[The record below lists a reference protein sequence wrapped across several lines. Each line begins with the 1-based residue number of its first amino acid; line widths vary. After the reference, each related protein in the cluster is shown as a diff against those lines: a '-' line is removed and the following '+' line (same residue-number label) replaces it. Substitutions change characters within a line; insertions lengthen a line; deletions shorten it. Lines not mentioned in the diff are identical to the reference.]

1 MTGTRAPSP
10 QPLGD
15 ENDHYW
21 LVQRMAK
28 ATGVDLVRA
37 VQEGHLSQAGWAGIV
52 TRCRGC
58 TWADGCG
65 HWLNAPVDETRPLPD
80 TCINR
85 KRLAELKDAM
95 QGPATLE

>member
-1 MTGTRAPSP
+1 MDGTRPPAP

-15 ENDHYW
+15 ETEHYW

-37 VQEGHLSQAGWAGIV
+37 TDAGLLSQDDWAGIV

-58 TWADGCG
+58 QWADGCA
-65 HWLNAPVDETRPLPD
+65 HWLGAPVEEERALPNP
-80 TCINR
+80 CLNR
-85 KRLAELKDAM
+85 KRLAALKDALDRA
-95 QGPATLE
+95 PL

>member
-1 MTGTRAPSP
+1 MTGSRPPAP

-15 ENDHYW
+15 EVEHYW

-37 VQEGHLSQAGWAGIV
+37 VEDGLLTQDGWARIV
-52 TRCRGC
+52 SRCRGC

-65 HWLNAPVDETRPLPD
+65 HWLDAPVEGDRPLPD
-80 TCINR
+80 LCINR
-85 KRLAELKDAM
+85 KRLAALKDAM
-95 QGPATLE
+95 QDPAP